1 MSFRYE
7 MIEFSQRNMNSF
19 LHYLSFSKALKDHLK
34 QGRSVNFEFFTS
46 VPTMGAPTSVTRYV
60 KTQSSAKNSTQQKW
74 LHEALPSHP
83 HPIGILGL
91 MRILTMSELSL
102 NYRNIS
108 ILIE

>member
-1 MSFRYE
+1 
-7 MIEFSQRNMNSF
+7 
-19 LHYLSFSKALKDHLK
+19 
-34 QGRSVNFEFFTS
+34 
-46 VPTMGAPTSVTRYV
+46 MGAPTSVTRYV

-108 ILIE
+108 ILIEWTLRFKLLKVKMNQQQSL